1 MAANDE
7 YVVGIRTEVY
17 ESEETMQSLK
27 NRIKSLQDEILNLDK
42 DTEKYNKTLEEL
54 QKASQKYNETISL
67 TKKNAFALEGSYD
80 ALTQKMSL
88 LKKEWRATNDESRRN
103 ELGKQIADINTQL
116 KAMDAEIGNYQRNV
130 GNYEGSLQN
139 QFQLLRQ
146 EIKKYQSE
154 VLAAEEGTEEWRQA
168 IQKLGD
174 AKHRLEEMNEM
185 AKLATNDIGNQLSA
199 LSSVGSGVASAF
211 GAVQGVMTLVGKDT
225 DNLQKQMVKMQAV
238 MAIVQG
244 AQGIDGMIKGL
255 KGLSMTVK
263 TLGTNIK
270 GLTQIMGKNG
280 WLAVVLALAAALF
293 KLNNV
298 MQNSLVQA
306 VSYSK
311 KLKDLSEDIKE
322 MLDLQQQTDLATER
336 QAKLMAAMGKSEA
349 DILQYRLDQTIA
361 ELQTAEKKYKEAQD
375 ALMGIKAELKDDTKT
390 KKQIEQLLADE
401 AEATALWEEAKNNVA
416 ELVNTQ
422 KDIELELKVLGIEA
436 DNETKQKAIDAAKDL
451 AAQIQ
456 SVLDEQFNNAYT
468 IDIDGQINAD
478 LKELMTA
485 GNIDLKGD
493 IDSEKILAAFDK
505 IQQSIQKTK
514 ADLANIDYLKGDT
527 SYLNYLKQIDRDET
541 EFAQK
546 RVAKIKELMEAEL
559 DPAKYM
565 QLAQELNEVQIQ
577 YERESLERQKE
588 MADAEVAI
596 RQEAEQK
603 KVEAM
608 TKTFAIM
615 NQSASIALNSMS
627 SIMTSVADSMEVNE
641 KYAEENAKKI
651 KDMRIAAATID
662 MLQGVVAATTSAF
675 SPTNAYL
682 TIYGQIAMAALTSGS
697 VIAAGLANINKI
709 KATNELGG
717 STTTPVIPSATATGE
732 NQPTITYSRALTGNS
747 EQNNN
752 NNTGINGGQQV
763 YILESDILKAMRRVQ
778 IRQSESTF

>member
-1 MAANDE
+1 MAVNDE

-116 KAMDAEIGNYQRNV
+116 KSMDAEIGNYQRNV

-168 IQKLGD
+168 VQKLGD
-174 AKHRLEEMNEM
+174 AKHRLVDMNEM
-185 AKLATNDIGNQLSA
+185 AKLATNDIGEQLSA

-255 KGLSMTVK
+255 KGLSMTIK
-263 TLGTNIK
+263 TLGTNVK

-293 KLNNV
+293 KLNQSI
-298 MQNSLVQA
+298 QNGKALA
-306 VSYSK
+306 VSYSH
-311 KLKDLSEDIKE
+311 DIESLSNSMKE
-322 MLDLQQQTDLATER
+322 MLDINANIDAATER
-336 QAKLMAAMGKSEA
+336 QAKLMQAEGKTEA
-349 DILQYRLDQTIA
+349 EILQYKLDQKLA
-361 ELQTAEKKYKEAQD
+361 EVQTATEKVDMAQAKIDDIDKKLEGKLKKKER
-375 ALMGIKAELKDDTKT
+375 ET
-390 KKQIEQLLADE
+390 LLANKAD
-401 AEATALWEEAKNNVA
+401 AEALKEELESVVA
-416 ELVNTQ
+416 DLTNE
-422 KDIELELKVLGIEA
+422 KADIEMDLKILGITV
-436 DNETKQKAIDAAKDL
+436 DNEAKQKAIDAAKDL

-468 IDIDGQINAD
+468 IDIDGLINAD

-485 GNIDLKGD
+485 GNIDLAGD
-493 IDSEKILAAFDK
+493 IDSDKILAAFDK

-527 SYLNYLKQIDRDET
+527 TYLNYLKQIDRDET

-546 RVAKIKELMEAEL
+546 RIAKIKELMEAEL

-577 YERESLERQKE
+577 YERESLERQRE

-615 NQSASIALNSMS
+615 NQSTSLALNFMS

-752 NNTGINGGQQV
+752 NNTGSQQV

>member
-116 KAMDAEIGNYQRNV
+116 KGMDAEIGNYQRNV

-168 IQKLGD
+168 VQKLGD
-174 AKHRLEEMNEM
+174 AKHRLVDMNEM
-185 AKLATNDIGNQLSA
+185 AKLATNDIGEQLSA

-255 KGLSMTVK
+255 KGLSMTIK

-293 KLNNV
+293 KLNQAI
-298 MQNSLVQA
+298 QNGKALA
-306 VSYSK
+306 VSYSHDIDA
-311 KLKDLSEDIKE
+311 LTNAMQDFISLSDKI
-322 MLDLQQQTDLATER
+322 DSATDR
-336 QAKLMAAMGKSEA
+336 QAKLMKAEGKSEA
-349 DILQYRLDQTIA
+349 DILQYKLDQLNPQITVA
-361 ELQTAEKKYKEAQD
+361 VDRVKQV
-375 ALMGIKAELKDDTKT
+375 TKMMEDINADLSNPNLT
-390 KKQIEQLLADE
+390 KKQREALLADKE
-401 AEATALWEEAKNNVA
+401 TLKAEFEQLKSVVEGLTNERSN
-416 ELVNTQ
+416 
-422 KDIELELKVLGIEA
+422 IELDLKILGITV
-436 DNETKQKAIDAAKDL
+436 DNEAKQKAIDAAKDL

-468 IDIDGQINAD
+468 IDIDALINAD
-478 LKELMTA
+478 LKELMSA
-485 GNIDLKGD
+485 GNIDLTGD
-493 IDSEKILAAFDK
+493 IDSDKILAAFDK

-527 SYLNYLKQIDRDET
+527 TYLNYLKQIDRDET

-546 RVAKIKELMEAEL
+546 RIAKIKELMEAEL

-615 NQSASIALNSMS
+615 NQSTSLALNFMS

-752 NNTGINGGQQV
+752 NNNTGSQQV

>member
-116 KAMDAEIGNYQRNV
+116 KNMDAEIGNYQRNV

-168 IQKLGD
+168 VQKLGD
-174 AKHRLEEMNEM
+174 AKHRLVDMNEM
-185 AKLATNDIGNQLSA
+185 AKLATNDIGEQLSA

-255 KGLSMTVK
+255 KGLSMTIK

-270 GLTQIMGKNG
+270 GLTEIMGKNG

-293 KLNNV
+293 KLNRAI
-298 MQNSLVQA
+298 QNGKALA
-306 VSYSK
+306 VSYSHEIET
-311 KLKDLSEDIKE
+311 LSNSMKA
-322 MLDLQQQTDLATER
+322 MLEINAMNDAATER
-336 QAKLMAAMGKSEA
+336 QIKLMQAEGKTEA
-349 DILQYRLDQTIA
+349 EILQYKLDQKLA
-361 ELQTAEKKYKEAQD
+361 QVQTATEKVDMAQAKIDDIDDKLAGKLKKKER
-375 ALMGIKAELKDDTKT
+375 ET
-390 KKQIEQLLADE
+390 LLADKAD
-401 AEATALWEEAKNNVA
+401 AEALKEELKSVVA
-416 ELVNTQ
+416 DLTNE
-422 KDIELELKVLGIEA
+422 KADIEMDLKILGIEA
-436 DNETKQKAIDAAKDL
+436 DNEAKQKAIDAAKDL

-468 IDIDGQINAD
+468 IDIDSLINAD
-478 LKELMTA
+478 LKELMSA
-485 GNIDLKGD
+485 GNIDLTGD
-493 IDSEKILAAFDK
+493 IDSDKILAVFDK

-527 SYLNYLKQIDRDET
+527 SYLDYLKQIDRDET

-546 RVAKIKELMEAEL
+546 RIAKIKELMEAEL

-577 YERESLERQKE
+577 YERESLQRQKE

-615 NQSASIALNSMS
+615 NQSTSLALNFMS

-752 NNTGINGGQQV
+752 NNTGSQQV

>member
-174 AKHRLEEMNEM
+174 AKHRLVDMNEM
-185 AKLATNDIGNQLSA
+185 AKLATNDIGEQLSA

-225 DNLQKQMVKMQAV
+225 ENLQKQMVKMQAV

-255 KGLSMTVK
+255 KGLSMTIK

-293 KLNNV
+293 KLNQAI
-298 MQNSLVQA
+298 QNGKALA
-306 VSYSK
+306 VSYSH
-311 KLKDLSEDIKE
+311 DIETLSNSMKA
-322 MLDLQQQTDLATER
+322 MLDLNANIDAATER
-336 QAKLMAAMGKSEA
+336 QAKLMQAEGKTEA
-349 DILQYRLDQTIA
+349 EILQYKLDQKLA
-361 ELQTAEKKYKEAQD
+361 EIQTATEKVDMAQAKID
-375 ALMGIKAELKDDTKT
+375 DIDDKLAEKLK
-390 KKQIEQLLADE
+390 KKQKETLLADKAD
-401 AEATALWEEAKNNVA
+401 AEALKK
-416 ELVNTQ
+416 ELESVVNDLTNE
-422 KDIELELKVLGIEA
+422 KADIELDLKILGITT
-436 DNETKQKAIDAAKDL
+436 DNEAKQKAIDAAKDL

-468 IDIDGQINAD
+468 IDIDAQINAD

-485 GNIDLKGD
+485 GNIDLSNG
-493 IDSEKILAAFDK
+493 INSEKILAAFDK

-527 SYLNYLKQIDRDET
+527 SYLDYLKQIDRDET
-541 EFAQK
+541 DFAQK
-546 RVAKIKELMEAEL
+546 RIAKIKELMEAEL

-615 NQSASIALNSMS
+615 NQSTSLALNFMS

-717 STTTPVIPSATATGE
+717 TTTTPVIPSATATGE

-752 NNTGINGGQQV
+752 NNTGSQQV

>member
-174 AKHRLEEMNEM
+174 AKHRLVDMNEM
-185 AKLATNDIGNQLSA
+185 AKLATNDIGEQLSA
-199 LSSVGSGVASAF
+199 LTSVGSGVASAF

-255 KGLSMTVK
+255 KGLSMTIK

-293 KLNNV
+293 KLNQAI
-298 MQNSLVQA
+298 QNGKVQA
-306 VSYSK
+306 ASYGEEIK
-311 KLKDLSEDIKE
+311 KISDAMKDFLSDSAEIDA
-322 MLDLQQQTDLATER
+322 ATER
-336 QAKLMAAMGKSEA
+336 QAKLMGAMGKSEVE
-349 DILQYRLDQTIA
+349 ILQYRLDQLNPQITKATKEVKNVTDKMDSITDKLNDPKTSKKVREQLSA
-361 ELQTAEKKYKEAQD
+361 EAMELVSLSEQWRSELQ
-375 ALMGIKAELKDDTKT
+375 
-390 KKQIEQLLADE
+390 QLL
-401 AEATALWEEAKNNVA
+401 EERN
-416 ELVNTQ
+416 
-422 KDIELELKVLGIEA
+422 DIEMDLKIAGITA
-436 DNETKQKAIDAAKDL
+436 DNEAKQKAIDAAKDL

-456 SVLDEQFNNAYT
+456 SVLDEQFNNAFN
-468 IDIDGQINAD
+468 IDIDGIINAD

-493 IDSEKILAAFDK
+493 IDTEKILAAFDK

-527 SYLNYLKQIDRDET
+527 SYLDYLKQIDRDET

-546 RVAKIKELMEAEL
+546 RIAKIKELMEAEL

-608 TKTFAIM
+608 TKTFTIM
-615 NQSASIALNSMS
+615 NQSTSLALNFMS
-627 SIMTSVADSMEVNE
+627 SIMSSVADSMEVNE

-651 KDMRIAAATID
+651 KDIRIAAATID

-717 STTTPVIPSATATGE
+717 TTTTPVIPSATATGE

-752 NNTGINGGQQV
+752 NNTGSQQV

>member
-1 MAANDE
+1 MAVNDE

-116 KAMDAEIGNYQRNV
+116 KNMDAEIGNYQRNV

-168 IQKLGD
+168 VQKLGD
-174 AKHRLEEMNEM
+174 AKHRLVDMNEM
-185 AKLATNDIGNQLSA
+185 AKLATNDIGEQLSA

-211 GAVQGVMTLVGKDT
+211 GAIQGVMTLVGKDT

-255 KGLSMTVK
+255 KGLSMTIK

-270 GLTQIMGKNG
+270 GLTEIMGKNG

-293 KLNNV
+293 KLNQAI
-298 MQNSLVQA
+298 QNGKALA
-306 VSYSK
+306 VSYRH
-311 KLKDLSEDIKE
+311 DIETLSNSMKE
-322 MLDLQQQTDLATER
+322 MLDINANIDAATER
-336 QAKLMAAMGKSEA
+336 QAKLMQAEGKTEA
-349 DILQYRLDQTIA
+349 EILQYKLDQKLA
-361 ELQTAEKKYKEAQD
+361 EVQTATEKVDDAQAKIDDIDKKLEEKLKKKQRETLLANKADAEALKEQ
-375 ALMGIKAELKDDTKT
+375 LESIKDD
-390 KKQIEQLLADE
+390 
-401 AEATALWEEAKNNVA
+401 
-416 ELVNTQ
+416 LVNDQ
-422 KDIELELKVLGIEA
+422 KDIEMDLKILGITV
-436 DNETKQKAIDAAKDL
+436 DNEAKQKAIDAAKDL

-468 IDIDGQINAD
+468 IDIDALINAD

-485 GNIDLKGD
+485 GNIDLTGN
-493 IDSEKILAAFDK
+493 IDSDKILAAFDK

-527 SYLNYLKQIDRDET
+527 TYLNYLKQIDRDET

-546 RVAKIKELMEAEL
+546 RIAKIKELMEAEL

-577 YERESLERQKE
+577 YERESLERQRE

-615 NQSASIALNSMS
+615 NQSTSLALNFMS

-752 NNTGINGGQQV
+752 NNTGSQQV

>member
-1 MAANDE
+1 MAVNDE

-116 KAMDAEIGNYQRNV
+116 KSMDAEIGNYQRNV

-174 AKHRLEEMNEM
+174 AKHRLQDMNEM
-185 AKLATNDIGNQLSA
+185 AKLATNDIGEQLSA
-199 LSSVGSGVASAF
+199 LTSVGSGVASAF

-255 KGLSMTVK
+255 KGLSMTIK

-293 KLNNV
+293 KLNQAI
-298 MQNSLVQA
+298 QNGKALA
-306 VSYSK
+306 VSYRHEIET
-311 KLKDLSEDIKE
+311 LSNSMKE
-322 MLDLQQQTDLATER
+322 MLDINAINDAATER
-336 QAKLMAAMGKSEA
+336 QIKLMQAEGKTEA
-349 DILQYRLDQTIA
+349 EILQYKLDQKLA
-361 ELQTAEKKYKEAQD
+361 EVQTATEKVDEAQAKID
-375 ALMGIKAELKDDTKT
+375 DIDDKLAGKLK
-390 KKQIEQLLADE
+390 KKQKETLLADKAD
-401 AEATALWEEAKNNVA
+401 AEALKK
-416 ELVNTQ
+416 ELESVVNDLTNE
-422 KDIELELKVLGIEA
+422 KADIEMDLKILGITV

-468 IDIDGQINAD
+468 IDINTLINAD
-478 LKELMTA
+478 LKELMSA
-485 GNIDLKGD
+485 GNIDLSGD
-493 IDSEKILAAFDK
+493 IDSDKILAAFDK

-546 RVAKIKELMEAEL
+546 RIAKIKELMEAEL

-577 YERESLERQKE
+577 YERESLERQRE

-615 NQSASIALNSMS
+615 NQSTSLALNFMS

-717 STTTPVIPSATATGE
+717 TTTTPVIPSATATGE

-752 NNTGINGGQQV
+752 NNTGSQQV

>member
-116 KAMDAEIGNYQRNV
+116 KSMDAEIGNYQRNV
-130 GNYEGSLQN
+130 GNYEGSLQD

-168 IQKLGD
+168 VQKLGD
-174 AKHRLEEMNEM
+174 AKHRLVDMNEM
-185 AKLATNDIGNQLSA
+185 AKLATNDIGEQLSA

-255 KGLSMTVK
+255 KGLSMTIK

-293 KLNNV
+293 KLNQAI
-298 MQNSLVQA
+298 QNGKALA
-306 VSYSK
+306 VSYSHEIDA
-311 KLKDLSEDIKE
+311 LTNAMQDFISLSDKI
-322 MLDLQQQTDLATER
+322 DSATDR
-336 QAKLMAAMGKSEA
+336 QAKLMEAEGKSEA
-349 DILQYRLDQTIA
+349 DILQYKLDQLNPQITVA
-361 ELQTAEKKYKEAQD
+361 VDRVKQV
-375 ALMGIKAELKDDTKT
+375 TKMMEDINADLSNPNLT
-390 KKQIEQLLADE
+390 KKQRETLLADKE
-401 AEATALWEEAKNNVA
+401 TLKAEFEQLKSVVEGLTNERSN
-416 ELVNTQ
+416 
-422 KDIELELKVLGIEA
+422 IELDLKNVGITV
-436 DNETKQKAIDAAKDL
+436 DNEAKQKAIDAAKDL

-468 IDIDGQINAD
+468 IDIDALINAD

-485 GNIDLKGD
+485 GNIDLTGD
-493 IDSEKILAAFDK
+493 IDSDKILAAFDK

-514 ADLANIDYLKGDT
+514 ADLANSDYLKGDT
-527 SYLNYLKQIDRDET
+527 TYLNYLKQIDRDET

-546 RVAKIKELMEAEL
+546 RIAKIKELMEAEL

-615 NQSASIALNSMS
+615 NQSTSLALNFMS

-752 NNTGINGGQQV
+752 NNSGSQQV

>member
-174 AKHRLEEMNEM
+174 AKHRLVDMNEM
-185 AKLATNDIGNQLSA
+185 AKLATNDIGEQLSA
-199 LSSVGSGVASAF
+199 LTSVGSGVASAF

-255 KGLSMTVK
+255 KGLSVTIK

-293 KLNNV
+293 KLNQAI
-298 MQNSLVQA
+298 QNGKALA
-306 VSYSK
+306 VSYRH
-311 KLKDLSEDIKE
+311 DIETLSNSMKE
-322 MLDLQQQTDLATER
+322 MLDLNANIDAATER
-336 QAKLMAAMGKSEA
+336 QAKLMQAEGKTEA
-349 DILQYRLDQTIA
+349 EILQYRLDQKLA
-361 ELQTAEKKYKEAQD
+361 EVQTATEKVDEAQAKID
-375 ALMGIKAELKDDTKT
+375 KIDKKLEGKLK
-390 KKQIEQLLADE
+390 KKQRETLLADKAD
-401 AEATALWEEAKNNVA
+401 AEALKKELESVVNDLTNEKA
-416 ELVNTQ
+416 E
-422 KDIELELKVLGIEA
+422 IELDLKVLGITTDKEA
-436 DNETKQKAIDAAKDL
+436 IQKAIDAAKDL

-468 IDIDGQINAD
+468 IDIDAQINAD

-485 GNIDLKGD
+485 GNIDLTGD

-527 SYLNYLKQIDRDET
+527 SYLDYLKQIDRDET

-546 RVAKIKELMEAEL
+546 RIAKIQSLMEAEL

-615 NQSASIALNSMS
+615 NQSTSLALNFMS
-627 SIMTSVADSMEVNE
+627 SIMSSVADSMEVNE

-717 STTTPVIPSATATGE
+717 STTTPVVPSATATGE

-752 NNTGINGGQQV
+752 NNGGSQQV

>member
-168 IQKLGD
+168 VQKLGD

-185 AKLATNDIGNQLSA
+185 AKLATDDIGNQLSA

-255 KGLSMTVK
+255 KGLSMTIK

-293 KLNNV
+293 KLNQAI
-298 MQNSLVQA
+298 QNGKALA
-306 VSYSK
+306 VSYSHEIDA
-311 KLKDLSEDIKE
+311 LTNAMQDFISLSDKI
-322 MLDLQQQTDLATER
+322 DSATDR
-336 QAKLMAAMGKSEA
+336 QAKLMKAEGKSEA
-349 DILQYRLDQTIA
+349 DILQYKLDQLNPQITVA
-361 ELQTAEKKYKEAQD
+361 VDRVKQV
-375 ALMGIKAELKDDTKT
+375 TKMMEDINADLSNPNLT
-390 KKQIEQLLADE
+390 KKQREALLADKE
-401 AEATALWEEAKNNVA
+401 TLKAEFEQLKSVVEGLTNERSN
-416 ELVNTQ
+416 
-422 KDIELELKVLGIEA
+422 IELDLKILGITV
-436 DNETKQKAIDAAKDL
+436 DNEAKQKAIDAAKDL

-468 IDIDGQINAD
+468 IDIDALINAD
-478 LKELMTA
+478 LKELMSA
-485 GNIDLKGD
+485 GNIDLSSGVN
-493 IDSEKILAAFDK
+493 SEKILAAFDK

-527 SYLNYLKQIDRDET
+527 TYLNYLKQIDRDET

-546 RVAKIKELMEAEL
+546 RIAKIKELMEAEL

-577 YERESLERQKE
+577 YERESLERQRE

-596 RQEAEQK
+596 REEAEQK

-615 NQSASIALNSMS
+615 NQSTSLALNFMS

-752 NNTGINGGQQV
+752 NNTGSQQV

>member
-116 KAMDAEIGNYQRNV
+116 KSMDAEIGNYQRNV

-154 VLAAEEGTEEWRQA
+154 VLAAEEGTEEWRLA
-168 IQKLGD
+168 VQKLGD
-174 AKHRLEEMNEM
+174 AKHRLVDMNEM
-185 AKLATNDIGNQLSA
+185 AKLATNDIGEQLSA

-255 KGLSMTVK
+255 KGLSMTIK

-293 KLNNV
+293 KLNQAI
-298 MQNSLVQA
+298 QNGKALA
-306 VSYSK
+306 VSYSHEIET
-311 KLKDLSEDIKE
+311 LSNSMKE
-322 MLDLQQQTDLATER
+322 MLDINAMNDAATER
-336 QAKLMAAMGKSEA
+336 QIKLMQAEGKTEA
-349 DILQYRLDQTIA
+349 DILQYKLDQKLA
-361 ELQTAEKKYKEAQD
+361 EVQTATEKVDTAQAKID
-375 ALMGIKAELKDDTKT
+375 DIDDKLAGKLK
-390 KKQIEQLLADE
+390 KKQRETLLADKAD
-401 AEATALWEEAKNNVA
+401 AEALKEQLESIKND
-416 ELVNTQ
+416 LVNDQ
-422 KDIELELKVLGIEA
+422 KDIEMDLKILGITV
-436 DNETKQKAIDAAKDL
+436 DNEAKQKAIDAAKDL

-468 IDIDGQINAD
+468 IDIDALINAD

-485 GNIDLKGD
+485 GNIDLTGD
-493 IDSEKILAAFDK
+493 IDGEKILAAFDK

-546 RVAKIKELMEAEL
+546 RIAKIKELMEAEL

-577 YERESLERQKE
+577 YERESLERQRE

-615 NQSASIALNSMS
+615 NQSTSLALNFMS

-717 STTTPVIPSATATGE
+717 TTTTPVIPSATATGE

-752 NNTGINGGQQV
+752 NNTGSQQV

>member
-174 AKHRLEEMNEM
+174 AKHRLQDMNEM
-185 AKLATNDIGNQLSA
+185 AKLATNDIGEQLSA
-199 LSSVGSGVASAF
+199 ISSVGSGVASAF

-255 KGLSMTVK
+255 KGLSMTIK

-293 KLNNV
+293 KLNQAI
-298 MQNSLVQA
+298 QNGKALA
-306 VSYSK
+306 VSYRHDIES
-311 KLKDLSEDIKE
+311 LSNSMKA
-322 MLDLQQQTDLATER
+322 MLEINAMNDAATER
-336 QAKLMAAMGKSEA
+336 QVKLMQAQGKTEA
-349 DILQYRLDQTIA
+349 DILQYKLDQKLA
-361 ELQTAEKKYKEAQD
+361 QVQTATENVDMAQAKIDDIDKKLEGK
-375 ALMGIKAELKDDTKT
+375 LK
-390 KKQIEQLLADE
+390 KKQRETLLADKAD
-401 AEATALWEEAKNNVA
+401 AEALKEQLKSIKDD
-416 ELVNTQ
+416 LVNEQ
-422 KDIELELKVLGIEA
+422 KDIEMDLKILGITV
-436 DNETKQKAIDAAKDL
+436 DNEAKQKAIDAAKDL

-456 SVLDEQFNNAYT
+456 SVLDEQFNNAFN
-468 IDIDGQINAD
+468 IDIDAQINAD

-485 GNIDLKGD
+485 GNIDLTGD

-527 SYLNYLKQIDRDET
+527 SYLDYLKQIDRDET
-541 EFAQK
+541 DFAQK
-546 RVAKIKELMEAEL
+546 RIAKIKELMENEL

-603 KVEAM
+603 KVDAM

-615 NQSASIALNSMS
+615 NQSTSLALGFMS

-651 KDMRIAAATID
+651 KDIRIAAATID

-752 NNTGINGGQQV
+752 NNTGSQQV

>member
-116 KAMDAEIGNYQRNV
+116 KNMDAEIGNYQRNV

-168 IQKLGD
+168 VQKLGD
-174 AKHRLEEMNEM
+174 AKHRLVDMNEM
-185 AKLATNDIGNQLSA
+185 AKLATNDIGEQLSA

-211 GAVQGVMTLVGKDT
+211 GAVQGVMPLVGKDT

-255 KGLSMTVK
+255 KGLSMTIK
-263 TLGTNIK
+263 TLGTNVK

-293 KLNNV
+293 KLNRAI
-298 MQNSLVQA
+298 QNGKALA
-306 VSYSK
+306 VSYSHEIET
-311 KLKDLSEDIKE
+311 LSNSMKA
-322 MLDLQQQTDLATER
+322 MLEINAMNDAATER
-336 QAKLMAAMGKSEA
+336 QIKLMQAEGKTEA
-349 DILQYRLDQTIA
+349 EILQYKLDQKLA
-361 ELQTAEKKYKEAQD
+361 QVQTATEKVDMAQAKIDDIDDKLAGKLKKKER
-375 ALMGIKAELKDDTKT
+375 ET
-390 KKQIEQLLADE
+390 LLADKAD
-401 AEATALWEEAKNNVA
+401 AEALKEELKSVVA
-416 ELVNTQ
+416 DLTNE
-422 KDIELELKVLGIEA
+422 KADIEMDLKILGIEA
-436 DNETKQKAIDAAKDL
+436 DNEAKQKAIDAAKDL

-468 IDIDGQINAD
+468 IDIDSLINAD
-478 LKELMTA
+478 LKELMSA
-485 GNIDLKGD
+485 GNIDLTGD

-527 SYLNYLKQIDRDET
+527 SYLDYLKQIDRDET

-546 RVAKIKELMEAEL
+546 RIAKIKELMEAEL

-577 YERESLERQKE
+577 YERESLQRQKE

-615 NQSASIALNSMS
+615 NQSTSLALNFMS

-752 NNTGINGGQQV
+752 NNTGSQQV

>member
-1 MAANDE
+1 MAVNDE

-116 KAMDAEIGNYQRNV
+116 KNMDAEIGNYQRNV

-174 AKHRLEEMNEM
+174 AKHRLQDMNEM
-185 AKLATNDIGNQLSA
+185 AKLATNDIGEQLSA

-255 KGLSMTVK
+255 KGLSMTIK
-263 TLGTNIK
+263 TLGTNVK

-293 KLNNV
+293 KLNQAI
-298 MQNSLVQA
+298 QNGKALA
-306 VSYSK
+306 VSYSHEIET
-311 KLKDLSEDIKE
+311 LSNSMKA
-322 MLDLQQQTDLATER
+322 MLEINAMNDAATER
-336 QAKLMAAMGKSEA
+336 QAKLMQAEGKTEA
-349 DILQYRLDQTIA
+349 EILQYKLDQKLA
-361 ELQTAEKKYKEAQD
+361 EVQTATEKVDEAQAQID
-375 ALMGIKAELKDDTKT
+375 DIDDKLAGKLK
-390 KKQIEQLLADE
+390 KKQRETLLADKAD
-401 AEATALWEEAKNNVA
+401 AEALKEQLESIKDD
-416 ELVNTQ
+416 LVNDQ
-422 KDIELELKVLGIEA
+422 KDIEMDLKILGITV
-436 DNETKQKAIDAAKDL
+436 DNEAKQKAIDAAKDL

-468 IDIDGQINAD
+468 IDIDALINAD

-485 GNIDLKGD
+485 GNIDLTGD
-493 IDSEKILAAFDK
+493 IDSDKILAAFDK

-527 SYLNYLKQIDRDET
+527 TYLNYLKQIDRDET

-546 RVAKIKELMEAEL
+546 RIAKIKELMEAEL

-596 RQEAEQK
+596 REEAEQK

-615 NQSASIALNSMS
+615 NQSTSLALNFMS

-752 NNTGINGGQQV
+752 NNTGSQQV

>member
-174 AKHRLEEMNEM
+174 AKHRLVDMNEM
-185 AKLATNDIGNQLSA
+185 AKLATNDIGEQLSA
-199 LSSVGSGVASAF
+199 LTSVGSGVASAF

-280 WLAVVLALAAALF
+280 WVAVVLALAAALV
-293 KLNNV
+293 KVTKAIQSANV
-298 MQNSLVQA
+298 AA
-306 VSYSK
+306 VSYRYEIDKLSK
-311 KLKDLSEDIKE
+311 SMEKMIKLN
-322 MLDLQQQTDLATER
+322 QQTDAATER
-336 QAKLMAAMGKSEA
+336 QTKLMAAMGKSEV
-349 DILQYRLDQTIA
+349 DILQYRLSQLEPQI
-361 ELQTAEKKYKEAQD
+361 QTANEKVNEAWTNLMD
-375 ALMGIKAELKDDTKT
+375 AKAEKTDTTKT
-390 KKQIEQLLADE
+390 KKQMEEILANEEELTAQYKE
-401 AEATALWEEAKNNVA
+401 AYAYWE
-416 ELVNTQ
+416 ELVNAE

-436 DNETKQKAIDAAKDL
+436 DNEAKQKAIDAAKDL

-468 IDIDGQINAD
+468 IDIDAQINAD

-514 ADLANIDYLKGDT
+514 ADLASIDYLKGDT

-546 RVAKIKELMEAEL
+546 RIAKIKELMEAEL

-577 YERESLERQKE
+577 YERESLERQRE

-615 NQSASIALNSMS
+615 NQSTSLALGFMS
-627 SIMTSVADSMEVNE
+627 NIMTSVADSMEVNE

-752 NNTGINGGQQV
+752 NNTGSQQV

>member
-1 MAANDE
+1 MAVNDE

-116 KAMDAEIGNYQRNV
+116 KSMDAEIGNYQRNV

-168 IQKLGD
+168 VQKLGD
-174 AKHRLEEMNEM
+174 AKHRLVDMNEM
-185 AKLATNDIGNQLSA
+185 AKLATNDIGEQLSA

-211 GAVQGVMTLVGKDT
+211 GAIQGVMTLVGKDT

-255 KGLSMTVK
+255 KGLSMTIK
-263 TLGTNIK
+263 TLGTNVK

-293 KLNNV
+293 KLNQAI
-298 MQNSLVQA
+298 QNGKALA
-306 VSYSK
+306 VSYSHEIET
-311 KLKDLSEDIKE
+311 LSNSMKA
-322 MLDLQQQTDLATER
+322 MLEINAMNDAATER
-336 QAKLMAAMGKSEA
+336 QIKLMQAEGKTEA
-349 DILQYRLDQTIA
+349 EILQYKLDQKLA
-361 ELQTAEKKYKEAQD
+361 EVQTATEKVDDAQAKIDDIDKKLEEKLKKKQRETLLANKADAEALKEQ
-375 ALMGIKAELKDDTKT
+375 LKSIKDD
-390 KKQIEQLLADE
+390 
-401 AEATALWEEAKNNVA
+401 
-416 ELVNTQ
+416 LVNDQ
-422 KDIELELKVLGIEA
+422 KDIEMDLKILGITV
-436 DNETKQKAIDAAKDL
+436 DNEAKQKAIDAAKDL

-468 IDIDGQINAD
+468 IDIDALINAD
-478 LKELMTA
+478 LKELMSA
-485 GNIDLKGD
+485 GNIDLTGD
-493 IDSEKILAAFDK
+493 IDSDKILAAFDK

-527 SYLNYLKQIDRDET
+527 TYLNYLKQIDRDET

-546 RVAKIKELMEAEL
+546 RIAKIKELMEAEL

-577 YERESLERQKE
+577 YERESLERQRE

-615 NQSASIALNSMS
+615 NQSTSLALNFMS

-752 NNTGINGGQQV
+752 NNTGSQQV

>member
-116 KAMDAEIGNYQRNV
+116 KSMDAEIGNYQRNV

-174 AKHRLEEMNEM
+174 AKHRLVDMNEM
-185 AKLATNDIGNQLSA
+185 AKLATNDIGEQLSA

-255 KGLSMTVK
+255 KGLSLTIK

-293 KLNNV
+293 KLNQAI
-298 MQNSLVQA
+298 QNGKALA
-306 VSYSK
+306 VSYSHDIDA
-311 KLKDLSEDIKE
+311 LTNAMQDFISLSDKI
-322 MLDLQQQTDLATER
+322 DSATDRQT
-336 QAKLMAAMGKSEA
+336 KLMKAEGKSEA
-349 DILQYRLDQTIA
+349 DILQYKLDQLNPQITVA
-361 ELQTAEKKYKEAQD
+361 VDRVKQVTK
-375 ALMGIKAELKDDTKT
+375 MMKDINSDLSNPNLT
-390 KKQIEQLLADE
+390 KKQREALLADKE
-401 AEATALWEEAKNNVA
+401 TLKAEFEQLKSVVEGLTNERSN
-416 ELVNTQ
+416 
-422 KDIELELKVLGIEA
+422 IELELKILGIEA

-468 IDIDGQINAD
+468 IDIDAQINAD

-546 RVAKIKELMEAEL
+546 RIAKIKELMEAEL

-577 YERESLERQKE
+577 YERESLERQRE

-615 NQSASIALNSMS
+615 NQSTSLALGFMS

-747 EQNNN
+747 EQNSNN
-752 NNTGINGGQQV
+752 NGGSQQV

>member
-1 MAANDE
+1 MAVNDE

-116 KAMDAEIGNYQRNV
+116 KSMDAEIGNYQRNV

-168 IQKLGD
+168 VQKLGD
-174 AKHRLEEMNEM
+174 AKHRLVDMNEM
-185 AKLATNDIGNQLSA
+185 AKLATNDIGEQLSA

-255 KGLSMTVK
+255 KGLSMTIK
-263 TLGTNIK
+263 TLGTNVK

-293 KLNNV
+293 KLNQAI
-298 MQNSLVQA
+298 QNGKALA
-306 VSYSK
+306 VSYRH
-311 KLKDLSEDIKE
+311 DIETLSNSMKA
-322 MLDLQQQTDLATER
+322 MLEINAMNDAATER
-336 QAKLMAAMGKSEA
+336 QVKLMQAEGKTEA
-349 DILQYRLDQTIA
+349 DILQYKLDQKLA
-361 ELQTAEKKYKEAQD
+361 EVQTATEKVDTAQAKID
-375 ALMGIKAELKDDTKT
+375 DIDDKLAGKLK
-390 KKQIEQLLADE
+390 KKQRETLLADKAD
-401 AEATALWEEAKNNVA
+401 AEALKEQLESIKDD
-416 ELVNTQ
+416 LVNDQ
-422 KDIELELKVLGIEA
+422 KDIEMDLKILGITV
-436 DNETKQKAIDAAKDL
+436 DNEAKQKAIDAAKDL

-468 IDIDGQINAD
+468 IDIDALINAD

-485 GNIDLKGD
+485 GNIDLTGD
-493 IDSEKILAAFDK
+493 IDSDKILAAFDK

-546 RVAKIKELMEAEL
+546 RIAKIKELMEAEL

-577 YERESLERQKE
+577 YERESLERQRE

-596 RQEAEQK
+596 REEAEQK

-615 NQSASIALNSMS
+615 NQSTSLALNFMS

-752 NNTGINGGQQV
+752 NNTGSQQV

>member
-154 VLAAEEGTEEWRQA
+154 VLSAEEGTEEWRQA
-168 IQKLGD
+168 IQRLGD
-174 AKHRLEEMNEM
+174 AKHRLEDMNEM

-293 KLNNV
+293 KLNQAI
-298 MQNSLVQA
+298 QNGKALA
-306 VSYSK
+306 VSYSH
-311 KLKDLSEDIKE
+311 DIETLSNSMKE
-322 MLDLQQQTDLATER
+322 MLDINATNDAATER
-336 QAKLMAAMGKSEA
+336 QVKLMQAQGKTEA
-349 DILQYRLDQTIA
+349 EILQYKLDQKLA
-361 ELQTAEKKYKEAQD
+361 EVQTATEKVDEAQAKID
-375 ALMGIKAELKDDTKT
+375 KIDEKLAGKLK
-390 KKQIEQLLADE
+390 KKQRETLLADKE
-401 AEATALWEEAKNNVA
+401 SAEALKK
-416 ELVNTQ
+416 ELESVVNDLTNEQ
-422 KDIELELKVLGIEA
+422 KDIEMDLKILGITV

-546 RVAKIKELMEAEL
+546 RIAKIKELMEAEL

-596 RQEAEQK
+596 REEAEQK

-615 NQSASIALNSMS
+615 NQSTSLALGFMS

-752 NNTGINGGQQV
+752 NNTGSQQV

>member
-1 MAANDE
+1 MAVNDE

-116 KAMDAEIGNYQRNV
+116 KSMDAEIGNYQRNV

-168 IQKLGD
+168 VQKLGD
-174 AKHRLEEMNEM
+174 AKHRLVDMNEM
-185 AKLATNDIGNQLSA
+185 AKLATNDIGEQLSA

-255 KGLSMTVK
+255 KGLSMTIK

-293 KLNNV
+293 KLNQAI
-298 MQNSLVQA
+298 QNGKALA
-306 VSYSK
+306 VSYSHDIDA
-311 KLKDLSEDIKE
+311 LTNAMQDFISLSDKI
-322 MLDLQQQTDLATER
+322 DSATDR
-336 QAKLMAAMGKSEA
+336 QAKLMKAEGKSEA
-349 DILQYRLDQTIA
+349 DILQYKLDQLNPQITVA
-361 ELQTAEKKYKEAQD
+361 VDRVKQV
-375 ALMGIKAELKDDTKT
+375 TKMMEDINADLSNPNLT
-390 KKQIEQLLADE
+390 KKQREALLADKE
-401 AEATALWEEAKNNVA
+401 TLKAEFEQLKSVVEGLTNERSN
-416 ELVNTQ
+416 
-422 KDIELELKVLGIEA
+422 IELDLKILGITV
-436 DNETKQKAIDAAKDL
+436 DNEAKQKAIDAAKDL

-468 IDIDGQINAD
+468 IDIDALINAD
-478 LKELMTA
+478 LKELMSA
-485 GNIDLKGD
+485 GNIDLTGD
-493 IDSEKILAAFDK
+493 IDSDKILAAFDK

-527 SYLNYLKQIDRDET
+527 TYLNYLKQIDRDET

-546 RVAKIKELMEAEL
+546 RIAKIKELMEAEL

-577 YERESLERQKE
+577 YERESLERQRE

-615 NQSASIALNSMS
+615 NQSTSLALNFMS

-717 STTTPVIPSATATGE
+717 TTTTPVIPSATATGE

-752 NNTGINGGQQV
+752 NNTGSQQV

>member
-116 KAMDAEIGNYQRNV
+116 KSMDAEIGNYQRNV

-168 IQKLGD
+168 VQKLGD
-174 AKHRLEEMNEM
+174 AKHRLVDMNEM
-185 AKLATNDIGNQLSA
+185 AKLATNDIGEQLSA

-255 KGLSMTVK
+255 KGLSMTIK

-293 KLNNV
+293 KLNQAI
-298 MQNSLVQA
+298 QNGKALA
-306 VSYSK
+306 VSYSHEIDA
-311 KLKDLSEDIKE
+311 LTNAMQDFISLSDKI
-322 MLDLQQQTDLATER
+322 DSATDR
-336 QAKLMAAMGKSEA
+336 QAKLMKAEGKSEA
-349 DILQYRLDQTIA
+349 DILQYKLDQLNPQITVA
-361 ELQTAEKKYKEAQD
+361 VDRVKQV
-375 ALMGIKAELKDDTKT
+375 TKMMEDINADLSNPNLT
-390 KKQIEQLLADE
+390 KKQREALLADKE
-401 AEATALWEEAKNNVA
+401 TLKAEFEQLKSVVEGLTNERSN
-416 ELVNTQ
+416 
-422 KDIELELKVLGIEA
+422 IELDLKILGITV
-436 DNETKQKAIDAAKDL
+436 DNEAKQKAIDAAKDL

-468 IDIDGQINAD
+468 IDIDALINAD
-478 LKELMTA
+478 LKELMSA
-485 GNIDLKGD
+485 GNIDLTGD
-493 IDSEKILAAFDK
+493 IDSDKILAAFDK

-527 SYLNYLKQIDRDET
+527 TYLNYLKQIDRDET

-546 RVAKIKELMEAEL
+546 RIAKIKELMEAEL

-577 YERESLERQKE
+577 YERESLERQRE

-615 NQSASIALNSMS
+615 NQSTSLALNFMS

-717 STTTPVIPSATATGE
+717 TTTTPVIPSATATGE

-752 NNTGINGGQQV
+752 NNTGSQQV

>member
-1 MAANDE
+1 MAVNDE

-116 KAMDAEIGNYQRNV
+116 KSMDAEIGNYQRNV

-168 IQKLGD
+168 VQKLGD
-174 AKHRLEEMNEM
+174 AKHRLVDMNEM
-185 AKLATNDIGNQLSA
+185 AKLATNDIGEQLSA

-255 KGLSMTVK
+255 KGLSMTIK
-263 TLGTNIK
+263 TLGTNVK

-293 KLNNV
+293 KLNQAI
-298 MQNSLVQA
+298 QNGKALA
-306 VSYSK
+306 VSYRH
-311 KLKDLSEDIKE
+311 DIETLSNSMKA
-322 MLDLQQQTDLATER
+322 MLEINAMNDAATER
-336 QAKLMAAMGKSEA
+336 QVKLMQAEGKTEA
-349 DILQYRLDQTIA
+349 DILQYKLDQKLA
-361 ELQTAEKKYKEAQD
+361 EVQTATEKVDTAQAKID
-375 ALMGIKAELKDDTKT
+375 DIDDKLAGKLK
-390 KKQIEQLLADE
+390 KKQRETLLADKAD
-401 AEATALWEEAKNNVA
+401 AEALKEQLESIKDD
-416 ELVNTQ
+416 LVNDQ
-422 KDIELELKVLGIEA
+422 KDIEMDLKILGITV
-436 DNETKQKAIDAAKDL
+436 DNEAKQKAIDAAKEL

-468 IDIDGQINAD
+468 IDIDALINAD
-478 LKELMTA
+478 LKELMSA
-485 GNIDLKGD
+485 GNIDLTGD
-493 IDSEKILAAFDK
+493 IDSDKILAAFDK

-546 RVAKIKELMEAEL
+546 RIAKIKELMEAEL

-577 YERESLERQKE
+577 YERESLERQRE

-615 NQSASIALNSMS
+615 NQSTSLALNFMS

-752 NNTGINGGQQV
+752 NNTGSQQV

>member
-116 KAMDAEIGNYQRNV
+116 KNMDAEIGNYQRNV

-154 VLAAEEGTEEWRQA
+154 VLSAEEGTEEWRQA
-168 IQKLGD
+168 IQRLGD
-174 AKHRLEEMNEM
+174 AKHRLVDMNEM
-185 AKLATNDIGNQLSA
+185 AKLATNDIGEQLSA
-199 LSSVGSGVASAF
+199 LTSVGSGVASAF

-225 DNLQKQMVKMQAV
+225 ENLQKQMVKMQAV

-255 KGLSMTVK
+255 KGLSMTIK

-311 KLKDLSEDIKE
+311 TLKDLSEDIKE
-322 MLDLQQQTDLATER
+322 MLDLQQQTDLDTER
-336 QAKLMAAMGKSEA
+336 QAKLMAAMGASEA
-349 DILQYRLDQTIA
+349 DILKYRLDQTIA

-375 ALMGIKAELKDDTKT
+375 ALMGIKVELKDDTKT
-390 KKQIEQLLADE
+390 KKQIEKLLDDE

-416 ELVNTQ
+416 ELVNRQ
-422 KDIELELKVLGIEA
+422 NDIEMDLKILGITV
-436 DNETKQKAIDAAKDL
+436 DNEAKQKAIDAAKEL

-468 IDIDGQINAD
+468 IDIDGLINAD

-485 GNIDLKGD
+485 GNIDLTGG
-493 IDSEKILAAFDK
+493 INSEKILAAFDK

-527 SYLNYLKQIDRDET
+527 TYLDYLKQIDRDET
-541 EFAQK
+541 DFAQK
-546 RVAKIKELMEAEL
+546 RISKIKELMEAEL

-577 YERESLERQKE
+577 YERESLERQRE

-615 NQSASIALNSMS
+615 NQSTSLALNFMS

-717 STTTPVIPSATATGE
+717 TTTTPVIPSATATGE

-752 NNTGINGGQQV
+752 NNTGSQQV

>member
-67 TKKNAFALEGSYD
+67 TKKTAFALEGSYD

-174 AKHRLEEMNEM
+174 AKHRLVDMNEM
-185 AKLATNDIGNQLSA
+185 AKLATNDIGEQLSA

-280 WLAVVLALAAALF
+280 WLAVILALAGVLF
-293 KLNNV
+293 KLNNI
-298 MQNSLVQA
+298 MQDSLVQA

-311 KLKDLSEDIKE
+311 TLKDLSKDIKE
-322 MLDLQQQTDLATER
+322 MLDLQQQTDLDTER
-336 QAKLMAAMGKSEA
+336 QAKLMAAMGASEA

-375 ALMGIKAELKDDTKT
+375 ALMGINVELKDDTKT
-390 KKQIEQLLADE
+390 KKQIEKLLDDE

-416 ELVNTQ
+416 ELVNRQ
-422 KDIELELKVLGIEA
+422 NDIKLDLKILSITA
-436 DNETKQKAIDAAKDL
+436 DNEAKQKAIDAAKEL

-468 IDIDGQINAD
+468 IDIDAQINAD

-514 ADLANIDYLKGDT
+514 ADLASIDYLKGDT

-541 EFAQK
+541 DFAQK
-546 RVAKIKELMEAEL
+546 RIAKIKKLMEAEL

-615 NQSASIALNSMS
+615 NQSTSLALGFMS
-627 SIMTSVADSMEVNE
+627 SIMTSVADSMAVNE

-752 NNTGINGGQQV
+752 NNTGSQQV

>member
-116 KAMDAEIGNYQRNV
+116 KSMDAEIGNYQRNV

-168 IQKLGD
+168 VQKLGD
-174 AKHRLEEMNEM
+174 AKHRLVDMNEM
-185 AKLATNDIGNQLSA
+185 AKLATNDIGEQLSA
-199 LSSVGSGVASAF
+199 LTSVGSGVASAF

-255 KGLSMTVK
+255 KGLSMTIK

-293 KLNNV
+293 KLNQAI
-298 MQNSLVQA
+298 QNGKALA
-306 VSYSK
+306 VSYSH
-311 KLKDLSEDIKE
+311 DIETLSNAMKE
-322 MLDLQQQTDLATER
+322 MLDINATNDAATER
-336 QAKLMAAMGKSEA
+336 QIKLMQAEGKTEA
-349 DILQYRLDQTIA
+349 DILQYKLDQKLA
-361 ELQTAEKKYKEAQD
+361 EVQTATEKVDMAQAQIDDIDDKLAGKLKKKQRETLLANKADAEALKEQ
-375 ALMGIKAELKDDTKT
+375 LESIKDD
-390 KKQIEQLLADE
+390 
-401 AEATALWEEAKNNVA
+401 
-416 ELVNTQ
+416 LVNDQ
-422 KDIELELKVLGIEA
+422 KDIEMDLKILGITV
-436 DNETKQKAIDAAKDL
+436 DNEAKQKAIDAAKDL

-468 IDIDGQINAD
+468 IDIDGLINAD

-485 GNIDLKGD
+485 GNIDLTGD
-493 IDSEKILAAFDK
+493 IDSDKILAAFDK

-527 SYLNYLKQIDRDET
+527 TYLNYLKQIDRDET

-546 RVAKIKELMEAEL
+546 RIAKIKELMEAEL

-596 RQEAEQK
+596 REEAEQK

-615 NQSASIALNSMS
+615 NQSTSLALNFMS

-752 NNTGINGGQQV
+752 NNTGSQQV

>member
-67 TKKNAFALEGSYD
+67 TKKTAFALEGSYD

-174 AKHRLEEMNEM
+174 AKHRLVDMNEM
-185 AKLATNDIGNQLSA
+185 AKLATNDIGEQLSA

-280 WLAVVLALAAALF
+280 WLAVILALAGVLF
-293 KLNNV
+293 KLNNI
-298 MQNSLVQA
+298 MQDSLVQA

-311 KLKDLSEDIKE
+311 TLKDLSKDIKE
-322 MLDLQQQTDLATER
+322 MLDLQQQTDLDTER
-336 QAKLMAAMGKSEA
+336 QAKLMAAMGASEA

-375 ALMGIKAELKDDTKT
+375 ALMGINVELKDDTKT
-390 KKQIEQLLADE
+390 KKQIEKLLDDE

-416 ELVNTQ
+416 ELVNRQ
-422 KDIELELKVLGIEA
+422 NDIKLDLKILSITA
-436 DNETKQKAIDAAKDL
+436 DNEAKQKAIDAAKEL

-468 IDIDGQINAD
+468 IDIDAQINAD

-514 ADLANIDYLKGDT
+514 ADLASIDYLKGDT

-541 EFAQK
+541 DFAQK
-546 RVAKIKELMEAEL
+546 RIAKIKELMEAEL

-615 NQSASIALNSMS
+615 NQSTSLALGFMS
-627 SIMTSVADSMEVNE
+627 SIMTSVADSMAVNE

-752 NNTGINGGQQV
+752 NNTGSQQV

>member
-116 KAMDAEIGNYQRNV
+116 KSMDAEIGNYQRNV

-154 VLAAEEGTEEWRQA
+154 VLSAEEGTEEWRQA

-174 AKHRLEEMNEM
+174 AKHRLVDMNEM
-185 AKLATNDIGNQLSA
+185 AKLATNDIGEQLSA

-225 DNLQKQMVKMQAV
+225 ENLQKQMVKMQAV

-255 KGLSMTVK
+255 KGLSLTIK

-293 KLNNV
+293 KLNQAI
-298 MQNSLVQA
+298 QNGKALA
-306 VSYSK
+306 VSYSH
-311 KLKDLSEDIKE
+311 DIETLSNSMKE
-322 MLDLQQQTDLATER
+322 MLDINAKNDAATER
-336 QAKLMAAMGKSEA
+336 QVKLMQAQGKTEA
-349 DILQYRLDQTIA
+349 EILQYKLDQKLA
-361 ELQTAEKKYKEAQD
+361 EVQTATEKVDEAQAKID
-375 ALMGIKAELKDDTKT
+375 DIDDKLAGKLK
-390 KKQIEQLLADE
+390 KKQRETLLADK
-401 AEATALWEEAKNNVA
+401 ADEEALK
-416 ELVNTQ
+416 EQLESIKDDLVIDQ
-422 KDIELELKVLGIEA
+422 KDIEMDLKILGITV
-436 DNETKQKAIDAAKDL
+436 DNEAKQKAIDAAKDL

-468 IDIDGQINAD
+468 LDIDSIINAD

-493 IDSEKILAAFDK
+493 IDTEKILAAFDK

-527 SYLNYLKQIDRDET
+527 SYLDYLKQIDRDET
-541 EFAQK
+541 DFAQK
-546 RVAKIKELMEAEL
+546 RIAKIKELMEAEL

-608 TKTFAIM
+608 TKTFTIM
-615 NQSASIALNSMS
+615 NQSTSLALNFMS
-627 SIMTSVADSMEVNE
+627 SIMSSVADSMEVNE

-651 KDMRIAAATID
+651 KDIRIAAATID

-717 STTTPVIPSATATGE
+717 TTTTPVIPSATATGE

-752 NNTGINGGQQV
+752 NNSGSQQV

>member
-174 AKHRLEEMNEM
+174 AKHRLQDMNEM
-185 AKLATNDIGNQLSA
+185 AKLATNDIGEQLSA
-199 LSSVGSGVASAF
+199 LTSVGSGVASAF

-255 KGLSMTVK
+255 KGLSLTIK

-280 WLAVVLALAAALF
+280 WAAVVLALAAALF
-293 KLNNV
+293 KLNQAI
-298 MQNSLVQA
+298 QNGKALA
-306 VSYSK
+306 VSYSH
-311 KLKDLSEDIKE
+311 DIETLSNSMKE
-322 MLDLQQQTDLATER
+322 MLDINATNDAATER
-336 QAKLMAAMGKSEA
+336 QVKLMQAQGKTEA
-349 DILQYRLDQTIA
+349 DILQYKLDQKLA
-361 ELQTAEKKYKEAQD
+361 QVQTATENVDMAQAKIDDIDKKLEGK
-375 ALMGIKAELKDDTKT
+375 LK
-390 KKQIEQLLADE
+390 KKQREVLLADKE
-401 AEATALWEEAKNNVA
+401 NAEALKEQLESIKDD
-416 ELVNTQ
+416 LVNSQ
-422 KDIELELKVLGIEA
+422 KDIELELKILGITV
-436 DNETKQKAIDAAKDL
+436 DNETKQKAIDAAKEL

-468 IDIDGQINAD
+468 IDIDAQINAD

-527 SYLNYLKQIDRDET
+527 SYLDYLKQIDRDET

-546 RVAKIKELMEAEL
+546 RIAKIKELMEAEL

-615 NQSASIALNSMS
+615 NQSTSLALGFMS

-752 NNTGINGGQQV
+752 NNQGSQQV

>member
-168 IQKLGD
+168 VQKLGD
-174 AKHRLEEMNEM
+174 AKHRLVDMNEM
-185 AKLATNDIGNQLSA
+185 AKLATNDIGEQLSA

-255 KGLSMTVK
+255 KGLSMTIK
-263 TLGTNIK
+263 TLGTNVK

-293 KLNNV
+293 KLNQSI
-298 MQNSLVQA
+298 QNGKALA
-306 VSYSK
+306 VSYRHDIES
-311 KLKDLSEDIKE
+311 LSNSMKA
-322 MLDLQQQTDLATER
+322 MLEINAMNDAATER
-336 QAKLMAAMGKSEA
+336 QAKLMQAEGKTEA
-349 DILQYRLDQTIA
+349 DILQYKLDQKLA
-361 ELQTAEKKYKEAQD
+361 EVQTATENVDMAQAQID
-375 ALMGIKAELKDDTKT
+375 DIDDKLEGKLK
-390 KKQIEQLLADE
+390 KKQRETLLADKAD
-401 AEATALWEEAKNNVA
+401 AEALKEQLESIKDD
-416 ELVNTQ
+416 LVNDQ
-422 KDIELELKVLGIEA
+422 KDIEMDLKILGITV
-436 DNETKQKAIDAAKDL
+436 DNEAKQKAIDAAKDL

-468 IDIDGQINAD
+468 IDIDALINAD
-478 LKELMTA
+478 LKELMSA
-485 GNIDLKGD
+485 GNIDLTGD
-493 IDSEKILAAFDK
+493 IDSDKILAAFDK

-546 RVAKIKELMEAEL
+546 RIAKIKELMEAEL

-615 NQSASIALNSMS
+615 NQSTSLALNFMS

-752 NNTGINGGQQV
+752 NNTGSQQV

>member
-67 TKKNAFALEGSYD
+67 TKKTAFALEGSYD

-103 ELGKQIADINTQL
+103 ELGKQIAGINTQL
-116 KAMDAEIGNYQRNV
+116 KNMDAEIGNYQRNV

-154 VLAAEEGTEEWRQA
+154 VLSAEEGTEEWRQA

-174 AKHRLEEMNEM
+174 AKHRLVDMNEM
-185 AKLATNDIGNQLSA
+185 AKLATNDIGEQLSA
-199 LSSVGSGVASAF
+199 LTSVGSGVASAF

-225 DNLQKQMVKMQAV
+225 ENLQKQMVKMQAV

-293 KLNNV
+293 KLNQAI
-298 MQNSLVQA
+298 QNGKALA
-306 VSYSK
+306 VSYSH
-311 KLKDLSEDIKE
+311 DIETLSNSMKE
-322 MLDLQQQTDLATER
+322 MLDINATNDAATER
-336 QAKLMAAMGKSEA
+336 QVKLMQAQGKTEA
-349 DILQYRLDQTIA
+349 EILQYKLDQKLA
-361 ELQTAEKKYKEAQD
+361 EVQTATEKVDDAQAKID
-375 ALMGIKAELKDDTKT
+375 DIDDKLAGKLK
-390 KKQIEQLLADE
+390 KKQKEVLLADKE
-401 AEATALWEEAKNNVA
+401 NAEALKKELESIKDD
-416 ELVNTQ
+416 LVNEQ
-422 KDIELELKVLGIEA
+422 KDIEMDLKILGITV

-468 IDIDGQINAD
+468 IDIDAQINAD

-527 SYLNYLKQIDRDET
+527 SYLDYLKQIDRDET
-541 EFAQK
+541 DFAQK
-546 RVAKIKELMEAEL
+546 RIAKIKELMEGEL

-615 NQSASIALNSMS
+615 NQSTSLALNFMS
-627 SIMTSVADSMEVNE
+627 SIMTSVADSMEANE

-752 NNTGINGGQQV
+752 NNTGSQQV

>member
-1 MAANDE
+1 MAVNDE

-116 KAMDAEIGNYQRNV
+116 KSMDAEIGNYQRNV

-168 IQKLGD
+168 VPKLGD
-174 AKHRLEEMNEM
+174 AKHRLVDMNEM
-185 AKLATNDIGNQLSA
+185 AKLATNDIGEQLSA

-255 KGLSMTVK
+255 KGLSMTVR

-293 KLNNV
+293 KLNQAI
-298 MQNSLVQA
+298 QNGKALA
-306 VSYSK
+306 VSYSHNIET
-311 KLKDLSEDIKE
+311 LSNAMKE
-322 MLDLQQQTDLATER
+322 MLDINATNDAATER
-336 QAKLMAAMGKSEA
+336 QIKLMQAEGKTEA
-349 DILQYRLDQTIA
+349 DILQYKLDQKLA
-361 ELQTAEKKYKEAQD
+361 EVQTATEKVDEAQAQID
-375 ALMGIKAELKDDTKT
+375 DIDDKLAGKLK
-390 KKQIEQLLADE
+390 KKQRETLLADKAD
-401 AEATALWEEAKNNVA
+401 AEALKEQLESIKDD
-416 ELVNTQ
+416 LVIDQ
-422 KDIELELKVLGIEA
+422 KDIEMDLKILGITV
-436 DNETKQKAIDAAKDL
+436 DNEAKQKAIDAAKDL

-456 SVLDEQFNNAYT
+456 SVLDEQFTNAYT
-468 IDIDGQINAD
+468 IDIDALINAD
-478 LKELMTA
+478 LKELMSA
-485 GNIDLKGD
+485 GNIDLTSG
-493 IDSEKILAAFDK
+493 IDSDKILAAFDK

-527 SYLNYLKQIDRDET
+527 TYLNYLKQIDRDET

-546 RVAKIKELMEAEL
+546 RIAKIKELMEAEL

-577 YERESLERQKE
+577 YERESLERQRE

-615 NQSASIALNSMS
+615 NQSTSLALNFMS

-752 NNTGINGGQQV
+752 NNTGSQQV

>member
-116 KAMDAEIGNYQRNV
+116 KSMDAEIGNYQRNV

-168 IQKLGD
+168 VQKLGD
-174 AKHRLEEMNEM
+174 AKHRLVDMNEM
-185 AKLATNDIGNQLSA
+185 AKLATNDIGEQLSA

-255 KGLSMTVK
+255 KGLSMTIK
-263 TLGTNIK
+263 TLGTNVK

-293 KLNNV
+293 KLNQSI
-298 MQNSLVQA
+298 QNGKALA
-306 VSYSK
+306 VSYSH
-311 KLKDLSEDIKE
+311 DIESLSNSMKE
-322 MLDLQQQTDLATER
+322 MLDINANIDAATER
-336 QAKLMAAMGKSEA
+336 QAKLMQAEGKTEA
-349 DILQYRLDQTIA
+349 DILQYKLDQKLA
-361 ELQTAEKKYKEAQD
+361 EVQTATEKVDMAQAKIDDIDKKLEGKLKKKER
-375 ALMGIKAELKDDTKT
+375 ET
-390 KKQIEQLLADE
+390 LLANKAD
-401 AEATALWEEAKNNVA
+401 AEALKEELESVVA
-416 ELVNTQ
+416 DLTNE
-422 KDIELELKVLGIEA
+422 KADIEMDLKILGITV
-436 DNETKQKAIDAAKDL
+436 DNEAKQKAIDAAKDL

-468 IDIDGQINAD
+468 IDIDGLINAD

-485 GNIDLKGD
+485 GNIDLTGD
-493 IDSEKILAAFDK
+493 IDSDKILAAFDK

-527 SYLNYLKQIDRDET
+527 TYLNYLKQIDRDET

-546 RVAKIKELMEAEL
+546 RIAKIKELMEAEL

-615 NQSASIALNSMS
+615 NQSTSLALNFMS

-752 NNTGINGGQQV
+752 NNTGSQQV

>member
-80 ALTQKMSL
+80 SLTQKMSL

-116 KAMDAEIGNYQRNV
+116 KNMDAEIGNYQRNV

-174 AKHRLEEMNEM
+174 AKHRLVDMNEM
-185 AKLATNDIGNQLSA
+185 AKLATNDIGEQLSA

-255 KGLSMTVK
+255 KGLSMTIK
-263 TLGTNIK
+263 TLGTNVK

-293 KLNNV
+293 KLNQAI
-298 MQNSLVQA
+298 QNGKALA
-306 VSYSK
+306 VSYSH
-311 KLKDLSEDIKE
+311 DIETLSNSMKA
-322 MLDLQQQTDLATER
+322 MLEINAMNDAATER
-336 QAKLMAAMGKSEA
+336 QVKLMQAEGKTEA
-349 DILQYRLDQTIA
+349 DILQYKLDQKLA
-361 ELQTAEKKYKEAQD
+361 EVQTATEKVDTAQAKID
-375 ALMGIKAELKDDTKT
+375 DIDDKLAGKLK
-390 KKQIEQLLADE
+390 KKQRETLLADKAD
-401 AEATALWEEAKNNVA
+401 AEALKEQLESVVA
-416 ELVNTQ
+416 DLTNE
-422 KDIELELKVLGIEA
+422 KADIEMDLKILGITV
-436 DNETKQKAIDAAKDL
+436 DNEAKQKAIDAAKDL

-468 IDIDGQINAD
+468 IDIDALINAD
-478 LKELMTA
+478 LKELMSA
-485 GNIDLKGD
+485 GNIDLTGD
-493 IDSEKILAAFDK
+493 IDSDKILAAFDK

-527 SYLNYLKQIDRDET
+527 TYLNYLKQIDRDET

-546 RVAKIKELMEAEL
+546 RIAKIKELMEAEL

-565 QLAQELNEVQIQ
+565 QLAQELEEVQIQ
-577 YERESLERQKE
+577 YERESLERQRE

-615 NQSASIALNSMS
+615 NQSTSLALNFMS

-752 NNTGINGGQQV
+752 NNTGSQQV

>member
-154 VLAAEEGTEEWRQA
+154 VLSAEEGTEEWRQA
-168 IQKLGD
+168 IQRLGD
-174 AKHRLEEMNEM
+174 AKHRLEDMNEM

-199 LSSVGSGVASAF
+199 LTSVGSGVASAF

-255 KGLSMTVK
+255 KGLSMTIK

-293 KLNNV
+293 KLNQAI
-298 MQNSLVQA
+298 QNGKALA
-306 VSYSK
+306 VSYSHEIDA
-311 KLKDLSEDIKE
+311 LTNAMQDFISLSDKI
-322 MLDLQQQTDLATER
+322 DSATDR
-336 QAKLMAAMGKSEA
+336 QAKLMKAEGKSEA
-349 DILQYRLDQTIA
+349 DILQYKLDQLNPQITVA
-361 ELQTAEKKYKEAQD
+361 VDRVKQV
-375 ALMGIKAELKDDTKT
+375 TKMMEDINADLSNPNLT
-390 KKQIEQLLADE
+390 KKQRETLLADKDALK
-401 AEATALWEEAKNNVA
+401 AEFEQLKSVVEGLTNERSN
-416 ELVNTQ
+416 
-422 KDIELELKVLGIEA
+422 IELELKILGIEV
-436 DNETKQKAIDAAKDL
+436 DNEAKQKAIDAAKEL

-468 IDIDGQINAD
+468 IDIDALINAD

-485 GNIDLKGD
+485 GNIDLTGGINSD
-493 IDSEKILAAFDK
+493 KILAAFDK

-527 SYLNYLKQIDRDET
+527 SYLDYLKQIDRDET

-546 RVAKIKELMEAEL
+546 RIAKIKELMEAEL

-615 NQSASIALNSMS
+615 NQSTSLALNFMS

-717 STTTPVIPSATATGE
+717 TTTTPVIPSATATGE

-752 NNTGINGGQQV
+752 NNTGSQQV

>member
-1 MAANDE
+1 MAVNDE

-116 KAMDAEIGNYQRNV
+116 KNMDAEIGNYQRNV

-174 AKHRLEEMNEM
+174 AKHRLQDMNEM
-185 AKLATNDIGNQLSA
+185 AKLATNDIGEQLSA

-255 KGLSMTVK
+255 KGLSMTIK
-263 TLGTNIK
+263 TLGTNVK

-293 KLNNV
+293 KLNQAI
-298 MQNSLVQA
+298 QNGKALA
-306 VSYSK
+306 VSYSHEIET
-311 KLKDLSEDIKE
+311 LSNSMKA
-322 MLDLQQQTDLATER
+322 MLEINAMNDAATER
-336 QAKLMAAMGKSEA
+336 QAKLMQAEGKTEA
-349 DILQYRLDQTIA
+349 EILQYKLDQKLA
-361 ELQTAEKKYKEAQD
+361 EVQTATEKVDEAQAQID
-375 ALMGIKAELKDDTKT
+375 DIDDKLAGKLK
-390 KKQIEQLLADE
+390 KKQRETLLADKAD
-401 AEATALWEEAKNNVA
+401 AEALKEQLESIKDD
-416 ELVNTQ
+416 LVNDQ
-422 KDIELELKVLGIEA
+422 KDIEMDLKILGITV
-436 DNETKQKAIDAAKDL
+436 DNEAKQKAIDAAKDL

-468 IDIDGQINAD
+468 IDIDALINAD
-478 LKELMTA
+478 LKELMSA
-485 GNIDLKGD
+485 GNIDLTGD
-493 IDSEKILAAFDK
+493 IDSDKILAAFDK

-527 SYLNYLKQIDRDET
+527 TYLNYLKQIDRDET

-546 RVAKIKELMEAEL
+546 RIAKIKELMEAEL

-577 YERESLERQKE
+577 YERESLERQRE

-615 NQSASIALNSMS
+615 NQSTSLALNFMS

-752 NNTGINGGQQV
+752 NNTGSQQV

>member
-1 MAANDE
+1 
-7 YVVGIRTEVY
+7 
-17 ESEETMQSLK
+17 MQ
-27 NRIKSLQDEILNLDK
+27 DF
-42 DTEKYNKTLEEL
+42 
-54 QKASQKYNETISL
+54 ISL
-67 TKKNAFALEGSYD
+67 SDKIDS
-80 ALTQKMSL
+80 
-88 LKKEWRATNDESRRN
+88 ATD
-103 ELGKQIADINTQL
+103 
-116 KAMDAEIGNYQRNV
+116 
-130 GNYEGSLQN
+130 
-139 QFQLLRQ
+139 RQ
-146 EIKKYQSE
+146 
-154 VLAAEEGTEEWRQA
+154 T
-168 IQKLGD
+168 
-174 AKHRLEEMNEM
+174 
-185 AKLATNDIGNQLSA
+185 
-199 LSSVGSGVASAF
+199 
-211 GAVQGVMTLVGKDT
+211 
-225 DNLQKQMVKMQAV
+225 
-238 MAIVQG
+238 
-244 AQGIDGMIKGL
+244 
-255 KGLSMTVK
+255 
-263 TLGTNIK
+263 
-270 GLTQIMGKNG
+270 
-280 WLAVVLALAAALF
+280 
-293 KLNNV
+293 
-298 MQNSLVQA
+298 
-306 VSYSK
+306 
-311 KLKDLSEDIKE
+311 
-322 MLDLQQQTDLATER
+322 
-336 QAKLMAAMGKSEA
+336 KLMKAEGKSEA
-349 DILQYRLDQTIA
+349 DILQYKLDQLNPQITVA
-361 ELQTAEKKYKEAQD
+361 VDRVKQVTK
-375 ALMGIKAELKDDTKT
+375 MMKDINTDLSSPNLT
-390 KKQIEQLLADE
+390 KKQREALLADKE
-401 AEATALWEEAKNNVA
+401 TLKAEFEQLKSVVEGLTNERSN
-416 ELVNTQ
+416 
-422 KDIELELKVLGIEA
+422 IELELKILGIEA

-468 IDIDGQINAD
+468 LDIDAIINAD

-514 ADLANIDYLKGDT
+514 ADLASIDYLKGDT
-527 SYLNYLKQIDRDET
+527 SYLDYLKQIDRDET
-541 EFAQK
+541 DFAQK
-546 RVAKIKELMEAEL
+546 RIAKIKELMEAEL

-608 TKTFAIM
+608 TKTFTIM
-615 NQSASIALNSMS
+615 NQSTSLALNFMS

-717 STTTPVIPSATATGE
+717 TTTTPVIPSATATGE

-752 NNTGINGGQQV
+752 NNTGSQQV

>member
-116 KAMDAEIGNYQRNV
+116 KSMDAEIGNYQRNV

-154 VLAAEEGTEEWRQA
+154 VLAAEEGTEEWRLA
-168 IQKLGD
+168 VQKLGD
-174 AKHRLEEMNEM
+174 AKHRLVDMNEM
-185 AKLATNDIGNQLSA
+185 AKLATNDIGEQLSA

-255 KGLSMTVK
+255 KGLSMTIK

-293 KLNNV
+293 KLNQAI
-298 MQNSLVQA
+298 QNGKALA
-306 VSYSK
+306 VSYSHEIET
-311 KLKDLSEDIKE
+311 LSNSMKE
-322 MLDLQQQTDLATER
+322 MLDINAMNDAATER
-336 QAKLMAAMGKSEA
+336 QIKLMQAEGKTEA
-349 DILQYRLDQTIA
+349 DILQYKLDQKLA
-361 ELQTAEKKYKEAQD
+361 EVQTATEKVDTAQAKID
-375 ALMGIKAELKDDTKT
+375 DIDDKLAGKLK
-390 KKQIEQLLADE
+390 KKQRETLLADKAD
-401 AEATALWEEAKNNVA
+401 AEALKEQLESIKND
-416 ELVNTQ
+416 LVNDQ
-422 KDIELELKVLGIEA
+422 KDIEMDLKILGITV
-436 DNETKQKAIDAAKDL
+436 DNEAKQKAIDAAKDL

-468 IDIDGQINAD
+468 IDIDALINAD
-478 LKELMTA
+478 LKELMSA
-485 GNIDLKGD
+485 GNIDLTGD
-493 IDSEKILAAFDK
+493 IDGEKILAAFDK

-546 RVAKIKELMEAEL
+546 RIAKIKELMEAEL

-577 YERESLERQKE
+577 YERESLERQRE

-615 NQSASIALNSMS
+615 NQSTSLALNFMS

-717 STTTPVIPSATATGE
+717 TTTTPVIPSATATGE

-752 NNTGINGGQQV
+752 NNTGSQQV

>member
-116 KAMDAEIGNYQRNV
+116 KSMDAEIGNYQRNV

-168 IQKLGD
+168 VQKLGD
-174 AKHRLEEMNEM
+174 AKHRLVDMNEM
-185 AKLATNDIGNQLSA
+185 AKLATNDIGEQLSA

-255 KGLSMTVK
+255 KGLSMTIK

-293 KLNNV
+293 KLNQAI
-298 MQNSLVQA
+298 QNGKALA
-306 VSYSK
+306 VSYSHEIET
-311 KLKDLSEDIKE
+311 LSNSMKA
-322 MLDLQQQTDLATER
+322 MLEINAMNDAATER
-336 QAKLMAAMGKSEA
+336 QVKLMQAEGKTEA
-349 DILQYRLDQTIA
+349 DILQYKLDQKLA
-361 ELQTAEKKYKEAQD
+361 EVQTATEKVDDAQAKIDDIDKKLAGKLKKKERETLLANKAD
-375 ALMGIKAELKDDTKT
+375 AEALKEQLESIKDD
-390 KKQIEQLLADE
+390 
-401 AEATALWEEAKNNVA
+401 
-416 ELVNTQ
+416 LVNDQ
-422 KDIELELKVLGIEA
+422 KDIEMELKILGITV
-436 DNETKQKAIDAAKDL
+436 DNEAKQKAIDAAKEL

-468 IDIDGQINAD
+468 IDIDALINAD

-485 GNIDLKGD
+485 GNIDLTGD
-493 IDSEKILAAFDK
+493 IDSDKILAAFDK

-546 RVAKIKELMEAEL
+546 RIAKIKELMEAEL

-577 YERESLERQKE
+577 YERESLERQRE

-615 NQSASIALNSMS
+615 NQSTSLALNFMS

-752 NNTGINGGQQV
+752 NNTGSQQV